1 MADYIPHKDADL
13 LSFASNMSTKITATP
28 VAFGLLAADATNL
41 ATLLTAFST
50 ALTLATTP
58 GTRTA
63 VSVASKD
70 TARVAL
76 VADIR
81 SLAKRV
87 QATPTVTPAQKTDL
101 GLPVHDPVPTPV
113 PVPDT
118 KPALDLRG

>member
-28 VAFGLLAADATNL
+28 VAFGLLVADDTNL
-41 ATLLTAFST
+41 AKLLTAFSPD
-50 ALTLATTP
+50 LPLAPPP

-76 VADIR
+76 VPDIR

-87 QATPTVTPAQKTDL
+87 QATPTVTA
-101 GLPVHDPVPTPV
+101 VRVP
-113 PVPDT
+113 
-118 KPALDLRG
+118 